1 MNNEIVNGKTRG
13 RSKVVINVLHIL
25 IILTNREDYMER
37 EKYIRVPKNKKAME
51 DYGYGIQKEEQMEE
65 MVLSE
70 VQYSKLDEIGI
81 FDIINEKCDIII
93 DEYEEEVLEL
103 DKIPIALEAVT
114 QLINDNKDEEL
125 VRLKE
130 MLNLAITYKTIVGF
144 DF

>member
-1 MNNEIVNGKTRG
+1 
-13 RSKVVINVLHIL
+13 
-25 IILTNREDYMER
+25 MER

-51 DYGYGIQKEEQMEE
+51 DYDYGIQKEEQMEE

-70 VQYSKLDEIGI
+70 EQYSKLDEIGV

-103 DKIPIALEAVT
+103 DKVPIALEVVT

-125 VRLKE
+125 VSLKE

>member
-1 MNNEIVNGKTRG
+1 
-13 RSKVVINVLHIL
+13 
-25 IILTNREDYMER
+25 MER
-37 EKYIRVPKNKKAME
+37 EKFIRVPKNKKAME
-51 DYGYGIQKEEQMEE
+51 DYNYGIQKEEQMEA

-70 VQYSKLDEIGI
+70 EQYNKLDEVGV

-114 QLINDNKDEEL
+114 QLINDNKYEEL
-125 VRLKE
+125 VRLRE